1 LFGNSAHLFSF
12 PYPAKR
18 ILRKIFLLMNRGLL
32 ILNVILA
39 LAVAV
44 LFYLYFSPKK
54 AEKTTA
60 KPVAAGVTGTTRSA
74 DFSIAYFEL
83 DSVNNSFSMVQDI
96 KADLSREEDKMMGE
110 MRGLQKR
117 YEDKVRQYQQQAQSQ
132 QMSEAQSE
140 MANRDVL
147 QMQEAIRNKKAEMD
161 QAYQNLY
168 MQKQQS
174 IRKKIEEFLKEY
186 NQRKNFS
193 YIFAN
198 EGGFMFFKD
207 SAFDITQDVIKGLNE
222 RYKSD
227 KKKK

>member
-1 LFGNSAHLFSF
+1 
-12 PYPAKR
+12 
-18 ILRKIFLLMNRGLL
+18 MNRGLL
-32 ILNVILA
+32 ILNLVLA
-39 LAVAV
+39 VAVAV
-44 LFYLYFSPKK
+44 LFYLYFSPKNQQ
-54 AEKTTA
+54 TSTV
-60 KPVAAGVTGTTRSA
+60 KPVTAGVAANTRSA
-74 DFSIAYFEL
+74 DFRIAYFEL

-110 MRGLQKR
+110 MRSLQKR
-117 YEDKVRQYQQQAQSQ
+117 YEDKVQQYQQQAQSQ

-186 NQRKNFS
+186 NQNKNFS

-198 EGGFMFFKD
+198 EGGFMFLKD
-207 SAFDITQDVIKGLNE
+207 SAFDITKDVIRGLND